1 MDSVGRCW
9 AVVDLEELKRLLV
22 AFVEVSD
29 IKNRAGGSEIH
40 RRRPVRHSS
49 FVRADA
55 TALFAEPMAVGIDA
69 VRMVAMN
76 SASFQS
82 LTRLRSGTSG
92 PICSGTPPVKRGPW
106 HWRRS

>member
-40 RRRPVRHSS
+40 RRRPVRHHP
-49 FVRADA
+49 FVPSGRHGICS
-55 TALFAEPMAVGIDA
+55 LSPWPVGIDA
-69 VRMVAMN
+69 GAHGGDEFPQ
-76 SASFQS
+76 ASS
-82 LTRLRSGTSG
+82 
-92 PICSGTPPVKRGPW
+92 P
-106 HWRRS
+106 